1 MEEVDS
7 VKQEKAKYYKSFHDI
22 YNAID
27 KLYESYSNEYNIFAG
42 EDDYNNKLVNK
53 FCLSEYNNIS
63 TTFKNLPKDEQH
75 GYNEELYNKICDMLQ
90 ECPFDGGFFYIEEVD
105 SVKQEKAKSYKSFHD
120 IYNAINELYESHR
133 REYKIFAGEGDYDNK
148 LLNKFCLSE
157 YNNISTTFK
166 NLPKDEQHGYNEE
179 LYNKICDMLQE
190 CPFD

>member
-1 MEEVDS
+1 MNILKLFALSIGLMTSFGICNNAFCMEEVDS

-90 ECPFDGGFFYIEEVD
+90 SRFC
-105 SVKQEKAKSYKSFHD
+105 KTRKS
-120 IYNAINELYESHR
+120 
-133 REYKIFAGEGDYDNK
+133 KI
-148 LLNKFCLSE
+148 L
-157 YNNISTTFK
+157 
-166 NLPKDEQHGYNEE
+166 
-179 LYNKICDMLQE
+179 
-190 CPFD
+190 